1 MQGEVEAL
9 LRQRHKI
16 QPGADDDFNVR
27 NIAEIVATRTAT
39 TNLMSQAARRGG
51 DDLR

>member
-16 QPGADDDFNVR
+16 QPGDDDDFNVR
-27 NIAEIVATRTAT
+27 NIAEIVATRTADHA
-39 TNLMSQAARRGG
+39 S
-51 DDLR
+51 